1 MAYMSRTASMLPP
14 GSSATSSFRQPNQQS
29 TTISQQQSSVLASR
43 IAAKRA
49 ELDNLR
55 QLRDMSAALAS
66 QMQALQDK
74 LGTLKDGTEATGS
87 TGISVTRRPGCR
99 LHGIT
104 NYALDVVDVLGHLW
118 HCLKRRYWMQKVPVV
133 CRSEHLAQDMGKV
146 VAFWLQNEPLLG
158 LPEYRV
164 GEECLRIGL
173 LP

>member
-74 LGTLKDGTEATGS
+74 LGTLKDGTEGLS
-87 TGISVTRRPGCR
+87 IRISWWSMT
-99 LHGIT
+99 
-104 NYALDVVDVLGHLW
+104 
-118 HCLKRRYWMQKVPVV
+118 
-133 CRSEHLAQDMGKV
+133 
-146 VAFWLQNEPLLG
+146 
-158 LPEYRV
+158 
-164 GEECLRIGL
+164 
-173 LP
+173 